1 MLSYIKIIKLY
12 LFIIISIFFSN
23 ISFAHEIKPSIADFT
38 YDENY
43 LNIEVR
49 LNAELILSNIDAS
62 NISNTNS
69 SPLTEIYDRYRLL
82 NKKDLEEKKRFQ
94 EIASKINKKM
104 IIFKK
109 EAKEN
114 GDLYASI
121 KPKEISNYIQSNF
134 KIDIKPSE
142 IVLKQDLKIIGN
154 FEIDINLHFEV
165 TAKVK
170 IQIKKLDDLR

>member
-1 MLSYIKIIKLY
+1 MNIILLENIYKLGKIGDQVKVKNGY
-12 LFIIISIFFSN
+12 GR
-23 ISFAHEIKPSIADFT
+23 
-38 YDENY
+38 NY
-43 LNIEVR
+43 L
-49 LNAELILSNIDAS
+49 LSKGKALVANKENIDL
-62 NISNTNS
+62 TNKKKD
-69 SPLTEIYDRYRLL
+69 EL

-121 KPKEISNYIQSNF
+121 KPKEISNYIQSNL

-142 IVLKQDLKIIGN
+142 IVLKQDLKIVGN

>member
-1 MLSYIKIIKLY
+1 MNVILLENIYKLGKIGDQVKVKNGY
-12 LFIIISIFFSN
+12 GR
-23 ISFAHEIKPSIADFT
+23 
-38 YDENY
+38 NY
-43 LNIEVR
+43 L
-49 LNAELILSNIDAS
+49 LSKGKALVANKENIDL
-62 NISNTNS
+62 TNKKKD
-69 SPLTEIYDRYRLL
+69 EL

-121 KPKEISNYIQSNF
+121 KPKEISDYIQSNF

-154 FEIDINLHFEV
+154 FEIDVNLHFEV